1 MRKSPAGQLPDS
13 QPKYDGIV
21 KSRFKDWIP
30 APRLRG
36 DRLGGYDVCGIYL
49 ILIVLLSF
57 PRRRES
63 SDLAQGGESID
74 VAQDRE
80 PVERRVEPL
89 LFLVLN
95 NFFRAVRC

>member
-1 MRKSPAGQLPDS
+1 MKKQKCSFNVDKIA
-13 QPKYDGIV
+13 

-57 PRRRES
+57 PQRRES
-63 SDLAQGGESID
+63 RKMEKFDFLGTLVIRLFFYLHL
-74 VAQDRE
+74 VARD
-80 PVERRVEPL
+80 
-89 LFLVLN
+89 
-95 NFFRAVRC
+95 